1 MEFRRRAVHWGLP
14 HLATLL
20 VRTQALDLDGGETKT
35 LWALSTWR
43 LVLAA
48 LASALGGAWG
58 AALARWLTRARVAHH
73 QHARARVFEHA
84 FLDGSVA
91 LTHQASPTTPAP
103 YRGFSKATYIAT
115 LNHVVDVSSTIN
127 TYARSFESGDVSLT
141 PLDIARLALL
151 KKTMSTRSLFRGL
164 LCAPCAPRPTTLNI
178 MDLDTLREQ
187 DVEDDARVR
196 LLLSCSAAAA
206 PDTA

>member
-1 MEFRRRAVHWGLP
+1 MHMEFRRRAVHWGLP

-48 LASALGGAWG
+48 LASAVGGAWG
-58 AALARWLTRARVAHH
+58 AALARWLTRSAHVA
-73 QHARARVFEHA
+73 HARARVYEHA

-91 LTHQASPTTPAP
+91 LTHSVSPSP
-103 YRGFSKATYIAT
+103 YQGFSKATYIAT

-127 TYARSFESGDVSLT
+127 TYARSFESGDLSLT

-187 DVEDDARVR
+187 DVEDDARIQ

-206 PDTA
+206 QDTA